1 MYTLK
6 NVITIAVSSQKGG
19 VGKTTVSINLAYAF
33 ARSGRCVL
41 LVDADP
47 QGSVGLSLTR
57 QTKSLKGFFDYL
69 SNGEEESL
77 QSIVVPTRMETL
89 SLIPAGQG
97 GDYDMSMGFQGGAED
112 KVKNFICAAE
122 AVGYDLCIIDT
133 AAGLFGVTK
142 DVLVCSDAVLVPQ
155 QSEPL
160 GVRSMPKM
168 LEALRSVRVKN
179 PNLFILG
186 VVLTMVQRE
195 LEESLEAGAG
205 LRAILPSNL
214 VLNAEVPRD
223 DVFIKASAR
232 GIPVGVM
239 QEGREVLV
247 EFDSLRKEIE
257 VKLARVYQSSPQ
269 IN

>member
-1 MYTLK
+1 M
-6 NVITIAVSSQKGG
+6 ITIAVSSQKGG
-19 VGKTTVSINLAYAF
+19 VGKTTVSVNLAYAF
-33 ARSGRCVL
+33 ARSGRRVL

-69 SNGEEESL
+69 SDKDAVTL
-77 QSIVVPTRMETL
+77 KSIVVPTRMETL

-112 KVKNFICAAE
+112 KVKRFLDDAE
-122 AVGYDLCIIDT
+122 AAGYDLCIIDT

-142 DVLVCSDAVLVPQ
+142 DALVCADAVIVPQ

-186 VVLTMVQRE
+186 VVLTMVQRD
-195 LEESLEAGAG
+195 LEESVEAGAG
-205 LRAILPSNL
+205 LRAILPANL
-214 VLNAEVPRD
+214 VLNTEVPRD

-257 VKLARVYQSSPQ
+257 VKLARAYQSKTQSK
-269 IN
+269 